1 MKYDLEP
8 AKTILRT
15 FLKEIE
21 EVKAIR
27 KQMSSPQAAQSF
39 TIKDRMPVF
48 DATEFAPAPDSDSFW
63 EKEDAYIWLY
73 ADAWNFR
80 ALMHRP
86 ASPPISEYYSQLAY
100 PLYQQ
105 WHMES
110 KEVFHRKSVQIP
122 EPRKRIS
129 LHNYLQSLTLII
141 SEKNEHRDVWIESLR
156 SFLQFLRDDTNR
168 DQKGSLEVLFPSKES
183 CKGMELRQ
191 GYRLRR
197 QGRGFREVE
206 ARHILRSIEETVYP
220 IDILAASEILTNLS
234 HTVFHGRP
242 NSQYSAAAA
251 LGFAWLCHAVGSY
264 RLVTRED
271 LLFATKIDSFRL
283 PVSCSNPWIEPSY
296 FIGIESLFGVI
307 NTPVSKTLYEFLLA
321 LPRDPNQNDIFNMD
335 LDTISRTFREKGVN
349 LSKRA
354 RHLGKITFLTFMSPP
369 HEVIGHRAGAN
380 ITRLKSR
387 RKTVAHQAI

>member
-1 MKYDLEP
+1 MKYNLEP
-8 AKTILRT
+8 AKTVLRT
-15 FLKEIE
+15 FLKEME
-21 EVKAIR
+21 EIKAIR

-39 TIKDRMPVF
+39 TIEDRMPVF
-48 DATEFAPAPDSDSFW
+48 DTTEFSPAPDSFW

-105 WHMES
+105 WRMES
-110 KEVFHRKSVQIP
+110 KELFHRKCVQIP

-129 LHNYLQSLTLII
+129 LQKYLQSLALII
-141 SEKNEHRDVWIESLR
+141 SKKNEHRDVWIESLR
-156 SFLQFLRDDTNR
+156 SFLQFLRADTHL

-191 GYRLRR
+191 GHRLRR

-206 ARHILRSIEETVYP
+206 TQHILRSIEETVYP
-220 IDILAASEILTNLS
+220 IDILAASEILMNLS
-234 HTVFHGRP
+234 HALFHGRP

-251 LGFAWLCHAVGSY
+251 LGFAWLCHAVGCY

-283 PVSCSNPWIEPSY
+283 PVSCSNQWIEPSH

-307 NTPVSKTLYEFLLA
+307 NVPISKKLYEFLLS
-321 LPRDPNQNDIFNMD
+321 LPRGPDQNNIFNMD
-335 LDTISRTFREKGVN
+335 LDTVSRTFREKGVDQ
-349 LSKRA
+349 SKRA

-369 HEVIGHRAGAN
+369 HEIIGHRFGSN
-380 ITRLKSR
+380 ITRLKST